1 MPLDPE
7 SLQRLAASD
16 RLVGKLVA
24 NGWPLTKAA
33 YLHLLLY
40 PMDNVQ
46 FPLSGDY
53 LEQIPMGLEG
63 PIPVT
68 LQELWDALNAPAA
81 SAKQAR
87 QLKATHSARVVWFP
101 VGTAPRSAQQ
111 VLAAGRL

>member
-46 FPLSGDY
+46 FPLSGDC

-63 PIPVT
+63 A
-68 LQELWDALNAPAA
+68 D
-81 SAKQAR
+81 
-87 QLKATHSARVVWFP
+87 
-101 VGTAPRSAQQ
+101 PRD
-111 VLAAGRL
+111 AAGAVGRAERARGFREAGPPTKSHTQRARGVVPRGNRTS